1 ERVPGDVERGGPL
14 AGLRLFIQHRGGGR
28 PQLGLRVPTAVD
40 ARSVVAGGGAALAH
54 GRRVVGLLGRVAVAA
69 LVHVLERE
77 AAAARTDGEAA
88 LRTGFEPVEREGRV
102 LRRLWGRPGRQRL
115 GRHRPCS
122 PAPRGGRV
130 RSALS
135 LDYSTDSAAGCAPI
149 RERRNGFVGT
159 GATRSPWATQAQA
172 LCARPPAGA
181 RATLASVAPTLRT
194 ARQVETERE
203 AMTADAAART
213 GQNTGPDG
221 VDLAAL
227 AAYLPRFIPGAEA
240 PLSAELI
247 GGGRSNL
254 TYYIR
259 SPHGEWVL
267 RRPPLGH
274 VLPTAHDMAREFR
287 VISALGPTDVPVPA
301 ALHLCEDPA
310 IIGAPFYV
318 MERVHGVIVHEALP
332 PGVAPSPA
340 DRRRMSEAFIDA
352 LVRLHAVDYR
362 AVELESF
369 GRPQGFMERQVR
381 RWGEQWERSKT
392 RELPDLEEL
401 RRRLALGVP
410 ESPAP
415 TIVHGD
421 YRLENMILAA
431 DRPDRIVAILDWE

>member
-1 ERVPGDVERGGPL
+1 
-14 AGLRLFIQHRGGGR
+14 
-28 PQLGLRVPTAVD
+28 
-40 ARSVVAGGGAALAH
+40 
-54 GRRVVGLLGRVAVAA
+54 
-69 LVHVLERE
+69 
-77 AAAARTDGEAA
+77 
-88 LRTGFEPVEREGRV
+88 
-102 LRRLWGRPGRQRL
+102 
-115 GRHRPCS
+115 
-122 PAPRGGRV
+122 
-130 RSALS
+130 
-135 LDYSTDSAAGCAPI
+135 
-149 RERRNGFVGT
+149 
-159 GATRSPWATQAQA
+159 
-172 LCARPPAGA
+172 
-181 RATLASVAPTLRT
+181 
-194 ARQVETERE
+194 
-203 AMTADAAART
+203 MTADAAARA

-227 AAYLPRFIPGAEA
+227 AAYLPRFIPGAEG

-259 SPHGEWVL
+259 SRHGEWVL

-287 VISALGPTDVPVPA
+287 VISALGPTDVPVPRT
-301 ALHLCEDPA
+301 LHLCEDPA

-318 MERVHGVIVHEALP
+318 MERVHGVIVHEELP
-332 PGVAPSPA
+332 PGLAPSPA

-362 AVELESF
+362 AVGLESF
-369 GRPQGFMERQVR
+369 GRPEGFMARQVR

-401 RRRLALGVP
+401 RRRLALAVP

-421 YRLENMILAA
+421 YRLENMIFAA
-431 DRPDRIVAILDWE
+431 EQPDRILAILDWEMSTLGDPLADLGYALVYWVQEGDPELRRFAMSSGIATAVPGFMTRDELVAAYERRSGRSIANVDFYLAFAFFKLAVIVEGIHARYLAGETRGEGFEQLGERVPALAQLGMETANGSSNPALRGEL